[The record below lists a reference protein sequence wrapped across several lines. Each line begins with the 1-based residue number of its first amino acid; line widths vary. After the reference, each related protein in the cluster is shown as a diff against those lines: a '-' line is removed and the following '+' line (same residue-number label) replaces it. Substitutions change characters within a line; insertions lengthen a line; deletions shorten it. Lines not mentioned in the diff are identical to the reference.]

1 MKTLRDCQSCLADDD
16 IGTRLEKSS
25 SRLLCFLALLALIGV
40 GGCSAS
46 GPEPS
51 FETAYSAIGPGQMI
65 GGPRKSNSDVIIRT
79 GGLMERRTRGLSGG
93 AKRQTREGRLSGF
106 FVLSGE

>member
-51 FETAYSAIGPGQMI
+51 FETAYSAIGAI
-65 GGPRKSNSDVIIRT
+65 INEFIALFDGP
-79 GGLMERRTRGLSGG
+79 
-93 AKRQTREGRLSGF
+93 AQREADRLAAEA
-106 FVLSGE
+106 LGEAPDSINYH